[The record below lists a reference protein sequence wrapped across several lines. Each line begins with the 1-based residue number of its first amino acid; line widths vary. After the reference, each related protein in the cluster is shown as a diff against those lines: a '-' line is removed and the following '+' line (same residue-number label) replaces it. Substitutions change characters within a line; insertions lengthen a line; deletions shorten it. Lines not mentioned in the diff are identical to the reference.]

1 MNKYANYWTNG
12 ETVIR
17 SVERPTDDHIYPVY
31 NPKRVRGAEYQPYA
45 QRSGS
50 PAWVAAANRA
60 MERRAR
66 YNYEVSRQ

>member
-1 MNKYANYWTNG
+1 MNRYANCWTDG
-12 ETVIR
+12 ETVIK
-17 SVERPTDDHIYPVY
+17 SHAQTSKYPYPVY
-31 NPKRVRGAEYQPYA
+31 NPRRVTGSTYQPYA
-45 QRSGS
+45 ARSGS